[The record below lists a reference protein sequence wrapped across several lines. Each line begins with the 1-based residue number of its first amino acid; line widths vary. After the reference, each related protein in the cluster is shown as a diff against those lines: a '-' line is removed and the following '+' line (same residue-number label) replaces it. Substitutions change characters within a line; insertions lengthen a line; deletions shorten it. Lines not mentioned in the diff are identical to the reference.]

1 MSNGLEMILGGLVF
15 PEAPRWR
22 DGRLVFADM
31 HANEVVAMRPD
42 GARETIASFQG
53 PISGLGWLPDGQ
65 LLVVSM
71 NDRQLLSQGR
81 NGKIANHADLSRFTR
96 YPINDMVV
104 DKHGRA
110 YVGNFGFDFPK
121 GEIAPTRVALVG
133 VDGKVHEAASGL
145 VFPNGMVLSP
155 DGGSMIIAETLAAR
169 LTAFDIQGNGLLS
182 GRRTW
187 AQLPEHTTP
196 DGICLDAEGAIWVAS
211 PITREILRVREHGAI
226 AERIATDQMPTACM
240 LGGADRRVL
249 YVLSVPSADLD
260 ECRRMRA
267 ARVSAMTVDVPGVGS
282 P

>member
-1 MSNGLEMILGGLVF
+1 VSHGLETLLGGLVF

-31 HANEVVAMRPD
+31 HANEIVAMRPD
-42 GARETIASFQG
+42 GARETIASFNK
-53 PISGLGWLPDGQ
+53 PVSGLGWLPDGQ

-81 NGKIANHADLSRFTR
+81 DLMFANHADLSHFTQF
-96 YPINDMVV
+96 PINDMVV
-104 DKHGRA
+104 DKQGRA

-121 GEIAPTRVALVG
+121 GKIESTSVALVG
-133 VDGKVHEAASGL
+133 PDGKVSEAAGGL
-145 VFPNGMVLSP
+145 LFPNGMVLAA
-155 DGGSMIIAETLAAR
+155 DGRSIVIAETLAAR
-169 LTAFDIQGNGLLS
+169 LTAFDIEDNGLLS

-211 PITREILRVREHGAI
+211 PLTREILRVRRHGEI
-226 AERIATDQMPTACM
+226 AQRIATEQMPTACM
-240 LGGADRRVL
+240 LGGDHRTVL
-249 YVLSVPSADLD
+249 YVLSVKSADLE
-260 ECRRMRA
+260 ECRRTRVG
-267 ARVSAMTVDVPGVGS
+267 RVSALTVDVPGVGL

>member
-1 MSNGLEMILGGLVF
+1 MGGLVF

-31 HANEVVAMRPD
+31 HANEIVAMRPD
-42 GARETIASFQG
+42 GTRETIASFEG
-53 PISGLGWLPDGQ
+53 PVSGLGWLPDGQ

-71 NDRQLLSQGR
+71 NDRQLLRQGR
-81 NGKIANHADLSRFTR
+81 DGTIAKHADVSRFTR

-110 YVGNFGFDFPK
+110 YVGGFGFDFPT
-121 GEIAPTRVALVG
+121 GEIAPTSVALVG
-133 VDGKVHEAASGL
+133 VDGTVHEAANDL
-145 VFPNGMVLSP
+145 LFPNGMILAA
-155 DGGSMIIAETLAAR
+155 DGKTIVIAETLAAR
-169 LTAFDIQGNGLLS
+169 LTAFDIENDGLLS

-187 AQLPEHTTP
+187 ARLPEHTTP

-211 PITREILRVREHGAI
+211 PLTREILRVREHGAI
-226 AERIATDQMPTACM
+226 AQRIATEQMPTACM

-249 YVLSVPSADLD
+249 YVLSVLSADLD
-260 ECRRMRA
+260 ECRRMHA
-267 ARVSAMTVDVPGVGS
+267 SRVSAVTVDVPGVGL